1 MSTISFAATLRRLP
15 PIDRALLVVLVACA
29 LFALALGVI
38 SAPRPVWC
46 ALVSSTPIRSAAIG
60 S

>member
-38 SAPRPVWC
+38 FGASTG
-46 ALVSSTPIRSAAIG
+46 LVRAGLLDADPERAIG